1 MDILPEFDLP
11 QVQTILNALKNI
23 CRDYPAGGSVLR
35 ELLQNAD
42 DAQASEVKFFLDEN
56 SYETE
61 NLHPKLS
68 QYQGPALLAYN
79 NAEFKKEHFQSLSQV
94 GNSLKMNDG
103 STTGKFGRGFNSV
116 YNWTD
121 SPSIVSGHRVQILDP
136 HHSWSSGGNGYNF
149 VEHSENPSLKAHMTV
164 YQSLMK
170 SVKQPFPGTIIRL
183 PLRTAEQ
190 AKESGISDRKITVQE
205 MAHVLN
211 KFTEDFGKEG
221 LLFMKHVLKLSV
233 ISTITGL
240 IEVEVVNTEAVQVN
254 KSRIN
259 DAIINTLKN
268 PFQDFD
274 CSFEMELRYK
284 TRTTTTEMRF
294 LLHHSIQGNSMSE
307 EIRKWS
313 IAQKSLP
320 WVAVAVPLC
329 APKVPAIN
337 GSLFLVMPLHI
348 PINQP
353 ALIHGLFSIS
363 PDRARLYK
371 SQDHSSQDQLPAQWN
386 QYLFNSPIPR
396 AWTKLLG
403 HLALSPPPDPAFKYW
418 PRKSD
423 DPDNLSK
430 NVLTQVLSLIGNQPV
445 WHTVNGYVGADS
457 GLLAT
462 GNEPQSL
469 KLTLANAKI
478 PVVYLP
484 DKLRVEA
491 KETFSNLTLEPRTLC
506 TYLRDKNDLVA
517 SWPQATRQEI
527 LEYILPILDS
537 SDLIKGLALFPFEDG
552 TCRAID
558 DHLAFVHRD
567 DFEAELFR
575 RDPKHNLDLKQ
586 FSRPILNNLQDRL
599 RTLEVRPHI
608 RHRSA
613 SDFKKYAMTYFFHEV
628 HDDADVTALDLNQIS
643 FVTKTWKWI
652 RRNSSVQND
661 SIASLWL
668 LPLANG
674 KYRKIKPNNCWAI
687 IPPPGQLGDTIQKLG
702 KDVAAQH
709 TPVVLSGRSGLDTV
723 LVELLKTTKAGS
735 TLQVRNGEMFHVVLE
750 WLAESHV
757 AIENASDGDKTVII
771 ENIARAIKGKLDS
784 KYTNSNSLNLQHLQ
798 QLPIFQELTCGND
811 GGCQYPWVRIET
823 FKSQIGVIDKMFPLP
838 KFRDYQFLDAQ
849 TIPIQEI
856 LSYQNLCVCKS
867 KIGVLEDHII
877 PAWRKPQ
884 KCTWSPSL
892 KEQTAELMLQ
902 CYADLSAQAQA
913 AMISLPIVPTQ
924 CIDGTLTGR
933 FSTAS
938 ALVDPENKWLKSV
951 FFSGEE
957 VLPADKPFARYG
969 HIFRKLRLRTEADE
983 LFIYERICKFVSSSQ
998 LVDREEIHSCA
1009 KSLLKTTCSWSPS
1022 EATATNYKQFLNRKW
1037 LPANFPDGTIDMVSP
1052 NQCRGIEDRLR
1063 AGSRLPIVSFT
1074 ITYRWQK
1081 FLGWDTIL
1089 HDDILLAQLNH
1100 GIINDDRAVVN
1111 AVLTYFKE
1119 KIRIDAVSDSLK
1131 ELRSVLT
1138 ENGTFVTASKAFF
1151 SGCALLGPFLGNIDA
1166 GFAKMHEDILKAMN
1180 VGLRPAVKDILD
1192 VQAQIERSGH
1202 PYKDSDIEIL
1212 LETIK
1217 MASRFSRKSLGGLKV
1232 LDQDGV
1238 LCPLEDIAYN
1248 DAALLSDRIVDKVRF
1263 TNSRISQQTAQNLSI
1278 EKISERLKKGELQLA
1293 DDDDDDEDFQQCES
1307 ITTSISTTLDRY
1319 PIESTFKEYLAN
1331 ADDAKASVVNWMLDP
1346 RQHPTDNLLTEEMK
1360 DLQGPALLVHNDAVF
1375 RDIDFNGFKN
1385 VGLGSKQEDKSAI
1398 GMFGRGSQTMFH
1410 FTDNPT
1416 LLSGDYLLIL
1426 DPLQTCLPLNSNWQA
1441 RKPGVKILLS
1451 KLKQLHPNQLVPFHD
1466 LWGYNIE
1473 SDNYDGTIFRFPLRK
1488 HTSPLRAKQEPLGI
1502 SSVRLLLNQYFTQ
1515 ARISL
1520 LFLKGVKVVNFMG
1533 PGTKELFWS
1542 VKMKKNSTSDYT
1554 ICFAKQMVGT
1564 EILVTKDEWWVHSRI
1579 EETPSVEFQSR
1590 IRKNL
1595 EYGVAALVVSESK
1608 QDTKNLDL
1616 PTPMLFSTLPLPEE
1630 STLPVHIHATF
1641 SLSGDRSTLITGG
1654 ESSEACGSTWNS
1666 WLLEEKLPNAYL
1678 SFLEGLTEKIGLD
1691 AFRFWPPKESRR
1703 LELLCKSFWEK
1714 LPNSSARLFPRRAE
1728 NPDAANMTM
1737 SQTVFD
1743 FLLPKFSKQISPVLE
1758 VLEPNISPHFP
1769 ARMLANIKSVAV
1781 IKSMDR
1787 PDLRELLKSKRASEL
1802 LQKAMVNDDLLI
1814 RNVLNEVIPVGDVSS
1829 DDLKKLAGCRL
1840 LPLADGTLGQL
1851 TLIQS
1856 PMPQNTRCYYVV
1868 TNSELKLFDFA
1879 KSVLIL
1885 KPEIDAYHRIGEIVK
1900 TKMFNVMNLEVT
1912 HIPEVLSMKS
1922 QGSRV
1927 VNDETDEWLKSFWDY
1942 WNKFSSSAADNL
1954 SKDPESF
1961 CSLPLFK
1968 AICNGAW
1975 EYYTMSEL
1983 GTLPAIIE
1991 PSKTSH
1997 QRLCDCIAGL
2007 YRFRPEFMPK
2017 STANNE
2023 KSFVSYKAL
2032 SRFIDAL
2039 RVLESNKSSIK
2050 KGLFT
2055 RLVAQEQ
2062 DIVKLQELVI
2072 QYVVTGHQD
2081 KRHYL
2086 PSLPIWPAYM
2096 PLSSS
2101 EKYIP
2106 ASGAKY
2112 TKQPEF
2118 LAPWSKRLPDFIDFK
2133 AIDKYGAEACLKEM
2147 NVTPIAAIE
2156 LIQMLDEKD
2165 FPSTLQPI
2173 GADTYVRFL
2182 KALIKILVLEEHN
2195 SPLFKTLTSFPLA
2208 ADTTG
2213 KMHRTL
2219 ELFDHDDEIFKAA
2232 FQHDKSK
2239 FLHDCGREATWLWNK
2254 IGFRR
2259 RESNGFLKIDDYQEC
2274 LLSLI
2279 KLLKSMK
2286 YGTLVD
2292 PTSSIHERMKT
2303 ILSPLVTPG
2312 SATHQFTDTDWD
2324 RIAAMS
2330 VFLVRKDNSREPSY
2344 RRENMDRISEC
2355 DPTISLSDLVL
2366 HEHAAICWSS
2376 NPFAVLE
2383 PTSEILSKVP
2393 RRGEPSIGE
2402 VWNHLLHMVEISKN
2416 ILRAD
2421 IPDFLSDLWEI
2432 YDHLQKHLARSKE
2445 YFENYGP
2452 TLNRANLW
2460 LNPQGVDANTITL
2473 GDLRSSWKPINHLLL
2488 ISSTDAPPFE
2498 CIRPCLS
2505 PYEKLL
2511 KELGCESIHHPTIE
2525 RSAPQLA
2532 PPLISTLRAFRKNNE
2547 MIDIVLI
2554 SENTRFSAH
2563 KVVLACASHY
2573 MKAALSGRWTHNGEI
2588 TIEEMKPD
2596 VLKIL
2601 IDTAYEELINWDEMK
2616 VDQKQSD
2623 PAHNAND
2630 KKLDLLLDLH
2640 KGADYW
2646 LMPSLANEVEGRIL
2660 DQSRF
2665 FIRLDNVVEFQ
2676 EKARDSNA
2684 RRLEE
2689 WCKVFCER
2697 NAKALKGWEDS
2708 VFS

>member
-1 MDILPEFDLP
+1 MDIPPEFDLP

-56 SYETE
+56 AYETE
-61 NLHPKLS
+61 NLHPKLA

-103 STTGKFGRGFNSV
+103 STTGKFGRGFNS
-116 YNWTD
+116 
-121 SPSIVSGHRVQILDP
+121 
-136 HHSWSSGGNGYNF
+136 
-149 VEHSENPSLKAHMTV
+149 
-164 YQSLMK
+164 
-170 SVKQPFPGTIIRL
+170 QPFPGTIIRL

-240 IEVEVVNTEAVQVN
+240 IEIEVVNTEAVQVN
-254 KSRIN
+254 KSRVN

-268 PFQDFD
+268 SFQDFD

-284 TRTTTTEMRF
+284 TPTTTTEMRF

-320 WVAVAVPLC
+320 WVAVAVSLC
-329 APKVPAIN
+329 AQNIPAIN
-337 GSLFLVMPLHI
+337 GSLFFGYAIAHSHKPAGSDSWLVQHLT
-348 PINQP
+348 
-353 ALIHGLFSIS
+353 
-363 PDRARLYK
+363 R
-371 SQDHSSQDQLPAQWN
+371 SSTTLPAQWN

-396 AWTKLLG
+396 AWTKLLRR
-403 HLALSPPPDPAFKYW
+403 LALSPPPDPAFKYW

-430 NVLTQVLSLIGNQPV
+430 DVLTQVLSLIGNQPV
-445 WHTVNGYVGADS
+445 WHTVNGYVGADY
-457 GLLAT
+457 GLLAI

-491 KETFSNLTLEPRTLC
+491 KEAFSNLTLEPRTLC

-527 LEYILPILDS
+527 LEYILPILGS
-537 SDLIKGLALFPFEDG
+537 SDLINSLALFPFEDG

-567 DFEAELFR
+567 DFEAELFCH
-575 RDPKHNLDLKQ
+575 DAKHNLDVKI
-586 FSRPILNNLQDRL
+586 FSWQTLNTLQDRL
-599 RTLEVRPHI
+599 RTSELHSHI

-613 SDFKKYAMTYFFHEV
+613 RDLTKYAMTYFFNKLHV
-628 HDDADVTALDLNQIS
+628 DADVTALDLDQTT

-674 KYRKIKPNNCWAI
+674 KYRKVKPNNCWAI
-687 IPPPGQLGDTIQKLG
+687 IPPPGKLGDTIQKLG

-709 TPVVLSGRSGLDTV
+709 TPVILSGRAGLDTV
-723 LVELLKTTKAGS
+723 LVESLKTTKTGS

-750 WLAESHV
+750 WLAKSHV

-771 ENIARAIKGKLDS
+771 EHIAGAIKGKLNQ
-784 KYTNSNSLNLQHLQ
+784 KYSNSDSLNLQHLQ
-798 QLPIFQELTCGND
+798 KLPIFQELKCGND
-811 GGCQYPWVRIET
+811 EEFRYPWVRIET

-838 KFRDYQFLDAQ
+838 TFKDYQFLDAQ

-867 KIGVLEDHII
+867 KIELLEDHII

-902 CYADLSAQAQA
+902 CYNDLSAQAQA
-913 AMISLPIVPTQ
+913 GMSSLPIVPTQ
-924 CIDGTLTGR
+924 CIDGKLTGR
-933 FSTAS
+933 FSAAS

-951 FFSGEE
+951 FFSDEE
-957 VLPADKPFARYG
+957 VLPAEKPHARYG
-969 HIFRKLRLRTEADE
+969 HIFKKLGLRTDADE
-983 LFIYERICKFVSSSQ
+983 SFIYERVCKFVSSSQ
-998 LVDREEIHSCA
+998 LVDREEVHSCA
-1009 KSLLKTTCSWSPS
+1009 KSLLKTACSWSPS
-1022 EATATNYKQFLNRKW
+1022 EATAAKYKQFLNRKW
-1037 LPANFPDGTIDMVSP
+1037 LPATFPDGTVD
-1052 NQCRGIEDRLR
+1052 L
-1063 AGSRLPIVSFT
+1063 
-1074 ITYRWQK
+1074 

-1089 HDDILLAQLNH
+1089 HDDVLLAQLNH
-1100 GIINDDRAVVN
+1100 GIIIHDIEVVN

-1119 KIRIDAVSDSLK
+1119 KFRIDAVSESLK
-1131 ELRSVLT
+1131 QLRSVLT
-1138 ENGTFVTASKAFF
+1138 ENGIFVTASKGFF
-1151 SGCALLGPFLGNIDA
+1151 SGCALLGPFLGNIDT

-1180 VGLRPAVKDILD
+1180 VRLRPGVKDILD

-1202 PYKDSDIEIL
+1202 PYKDSDIDIL

-1217 MASRFSRKSLGGLKV
+1217 MG
-1232 LDQDGV
+1232 Q
-1238 LCPLEDIAYN
+1238 
-1248 DAALLSDRIVDKVRF
+1248 F

-1307 ITTSISTTLDRY
+1307 VTTSISTTLDRY

-1331 ADDAKASVVNWMLDP
+1331 ADDAKASAVNWMLDP
-1346 RQHPTDNLLTEEMK
+1346 RQHPTDHLLTEEMK

-1385 VGLGSKQEDKSAI
+1385 VGLGSKREDKSAI

-1466 LWGYNIE
+1466 LWGYDTE
-1473 SDNYDGTIFRFPLRK
+1473 SDHYDGTIFRFPLRK
-1488 HTSPLRAKQEPLGI
+1488 HTSPLRPNQEPLGI

-1520 LFLKGVKVVNFMG
+1520 LFLKGVKVVNFKG
-1533 PGTKELFWS
+1533 PGAKELFWS
-1542 VKMKKNSTSDYT
+1542 VKRKKRNSTSDYT

-1564 EILVTKDEWWVHSRI
+1564 DIFVTKDEWWVYSQI
-1579 EETPSVEFQSR
+1579 EETPSGEYQSR

-1595 EYGVAALVVSESK
+1595 EYGVAALVVSGSE
-1608 QDTKNLDL
+1608 QDTKTLDP

-1641 SLSGDRSTLITGG
+1641 SLSGDRNTIITGG
-1654 ESSEACGSTWNS
+1654 ESSEAGGSTWNS

-1691 AFRFWPPKESRR
+1691 AFRFWPPKDSRR
-1703 LELLCKSFWEK
+1703 LELLCKSFWEQ

-1728 NPDAANMTM
+1728 NPNATNMTM

-1743 FLLPKFSKQISPVLE
+1743 FLQPKFSRQISPVLQ

-1769 ARMLANIKSVAV
+1769 ARMLANIKSTAVA
-1781 IKSMDR
+1781 KSMDR
-1787 PDLRELLKSKRASEL
+1787 PGLRKLLKSKRAGEL
-1802 LQKAMVNDDLLI
+1802 LQKAMVDDGLLI

-1829 DDLKKLAGCRL
+1829 GELKELEGCRL

-1851 TLIQS
+1851 TPIQS
-1856 PMPQNTRCYYVV
+1856 PMPHNTRCYYVV
-1868 TNSELKLFDFA
+1868 TKSELKLFDFA
-1879 KSVLIL
+1879 KSILIL
-1885 KPEIDAYHRIGEIVK
+1885 KPEMDAYDRIGETVK
-1900 TKMFNVMNLEVT
+1900 TKLFNVMDLTIT
-1912 HIPEVLSMKS
+1912 HIPELLSMKS

-1927 VNDETDEWLKSFWDY
+1927 VNDETDKWLKSFWGY
-1942 WNKFSSSAADNL
+1942 WNKFTSSAADDL
-1954 SKDPESF
+1954 SKSPKSF

-1968 AICNGAW
+1968 ATCNGAW

-1983 GTLPAIIE
+1983 DTLPAIIE
-1991 PSKTSH
+1991 PSEVSH
-1997 QRLCDCIAGL
+1997 QKLCSCISGL

-2017 STANNE
+2017 STASYE
-2023 KSFVSYKAL
+2023 KSLVSYKAL
-2032 SRFIDAL
+2032 GRFINAL
-2039 RVLESNKSSIK
+2039 KILESNESSIK

-2055 RLVAQEQ
+2055 LLVTQKQ
-2062 DIVKLQELVI
+2062 DLIKIFQELVI
-2072 QYVVTGHQD
+2072 GYVRTGHKD
-2081 KRHYL
+2081 ASDYL
-2086 PSLPIWPAYM
+2086 PFLPIWPAYM
-2096 PLSSS
+2096 PLSPS

-2106 ASGAKY
+2106 ALGAKY
-2112 TKQPEF
+2112 TKQPEL

-2133 AIDKYGAEACLKEM
+2133 AIDNYGAEACLEAL
-2147 NVTPIAAIE
+2147 TAHPIAAIE
-2156 LIQMLDEKD
+2156 LIRMFDKKD
-2165 FPSTLQPI
+2165 FPSTLQKKT
-2173 GADTYVRFL
+2173 ADTYVQFL
-2182 KALIKILVLEEHN
+2182 KALTSTLGMEEQN
-2195 SPLFKTLTSFPLA
+2195 SVLFKTLTSFPLA
-2208 ADTTG
+2208 ADMTG
-2213 KMHRTL
+2213 KMHRAV
-2219 ELFDHDDEIFKAA
+2219 ELFDHNDEIFMAA
-2232 FQHDKSK
+2232 FRHDKSK
-2239 FLHDCGREATWLWNK
+2239 FLHDSGREFTWLWSK
-2254 IGFRR
+2254 IGLRR
-2259 RESNGFLKIDDYQEC
+2259 RESNGCLKIDDYQEC

-2279 KLLKSMK
+2279 KLMNTEN

-2292 PTSSIHERMKT
+2292 RSSSIHKTMKT
-2303 ILSPLVTPG
+2303 ILSPLVTPS
-2312 SATHQFTDTDWD
+2312 SAIQQFRHTDWN

-2330 VFLVRKDNSREPSY
+2330 VFLVRKDNTREPSY

-2355 DPTISLSDLVL
+2355 DTTIPLSDLVL

-2376 NPFAVLE
+2376 TPFVVLE
-2383 PTSEILSKVP
+2383 PTTEILSKVP
-2393 RRGEPSIGE
+2393 RRGEPSSGE
-2402 VWNHLLHMVEISKN
+2402 VWNHLLHMVEISNN
-2416 ILRAD
+2416 ISPAD

-2445 YFENYGP
+2445 YFQSYGP
-2452 TLNRANLW
+2452 ALNRANLW
-2460 LNPQGVDANTITL
+2460 LNPEGVDANSITL
-2473 GDLRSSWKPINHLLL
+2473 EDLRSSWKPINHLLL

-2563 KVVLACASHY
+2563 KVVLACASDY
-2573 MKAALSGRWTHNGEI
+2573 MKAALSGRWIHNGEI

-2601 IDTAYEELINWDEMK
+2601 IDTAYEEPINWDEMK
-2616 VDQKQSD
+2616 VDQRQSL

-2630 KKLDLLLDLH
+2630 KKLNLLLDLH

-2665 FIRLDNVVEFQ
+2665 FIRLDNVVEYQ

-2689 WCKVFCER
+2689 WCKLFCER
-2697 NAKALKGWEDS
+2697 NATALRALEDA
-2708 VFS
+2708 VTLEM

>member
-1 MDILPEFDLP
+1 MDIPPEFDLP

-56 SYETE
+56 TYETE
-61 NLHPKLS
+61 NLPPQLA

-79 NAEFKKEHFQSLSQV
+79 NAEFKQEHFQSLSQV
-94 GNSLKMNDG
+94 GNSLKMDDG

-164 YQSLMK
+164 YQSFMK

-205 MAHVLN
+205 MAHVLK
-211 KFTEDFGKEG
+211 KFAEDFGKEG

-240 IEVEVVNTEAVQVN
+240 IEIEVVNTKAVQLN
-254 KSRIN
+254 KSRVN
-259 DAIINTLKN
+259 DAIVSTLKN
-268 PFQDFD
+268 SSQDFD
-274 CSFEMELRYK
+274 CFFEMELRYK

-313 IAQKSLP
+313 VAQKSLP
-320 WVAVAVPLC
+320 WVAVAVPLYVQN
-329 APKVPAIN
+329 VPAIH

-371 SQDHSSQDQLPAQWN
+371 SQDHSSQDQLPAKWN
-386 QYLFNSPIPR
+386 QYLFNSSIPH
-396 AWTKLLG
+396 AWTKLLS
-403 HLALSPPPDPAFKYW
+403 HLALSPPPEPAFKYW
-418 PRKSD
+418 PNKSD

-430 NVLTQVLSLIGNQPV
+430 DVLTQVLSLIGNQRLPV
-445 WHTVNGYVGADS
+445 WHTVSGYVGADS

-469 KLTLANAKI
+469 KLTLANAHI

-484 DKLRVEA
+484 DKLREEA
-491 KETFSNLTLEPRTLC
+491 RELFSNINLEPRTLC
-506 TYLRDKNDLVA
+506 TYLRGKNDLVT

-527 LEYILPILDS
+527 LEYILPILGS
-537 SDLIKGLALFPFEDG
+537 SDFVKGLALFPFEDG

-567 DFEAELFR
+567 EFEAELFR
-575 RDPKHNLDLKQ
+575 HDPKHNLDVKR
-586 FSRPILNNLQDRL
+586 FSRPILTTLQDRL
-599 RTLEVRPHI
+599 KTSKFHPHI

-613 SDFKKYAMTYFFHEV
+613 SDLTKYAMTYFFNKLRV
-628 HDDADVTALDLNQIS
+628 DADVTALDPDQIS
-643 FVTKTWKWI
+643 FVTKTWTWI

-674 KYRKIKPNNCWAI
+674 KYRKVKPRSCWVI

-702 KDVAAQH
+702 KDFTAQSP
-709 TPVVLSGRSGLDTV
+709 PVILSGRAGLDTV
-723 LVELLKTTKAGS
+723 LVESLKTTKAGAA
-735 TLQVRNGEMFHVVLE
+735 LQVRNGEMFHFLLQ
-750 WLAESHV
+750 WLAQSHV

-771 ENIARAIKGKLDS
+771 EHIARAIQGKLDP
-784 KYTNSNSLNLQHLQ
+784 KYTNDNSLNLQK
-798 QLPIFQELTCGND
+798 LPIFQELTCGND
-811 GGCQYPWVRIET
+811 GECRYPWVRIET
-823 FKSQIGVIDKMFPLP
+823 FKSPIGVIDGIMPLP
-838 KFRDYQFLDAQ
+838 KFKDCQFLDAQ
-849 TIPIQEI
+849 TIPIQKI

-867 KIGVLEDHII
+867 KTRVLEDHII
-877 PAWRKPQ
+877 PAWRGLQ

-902 CYADLSAQAQA
+902 CYPDLPAQAQA
-913 AMISLPIVPTQ
+913 GMISLPIVPTQ
-924 CIDGTLTGR
+924 CIDGNLTGR

-957 VLPADKPFARYG
+957 VLPADKPYARYG
-969 HIFRKLRLRTEADE
+969 HIFREFGLRTEADE
-983 LFIYERICKFVSSSQ
+983 SFIYERVCKFVNSSQ
-998 LVDREEIHSCA
+998 LIEEVQSRAIN
-1009 KSLLKTTCSWSPS
+1009 LLKIPCSWSPS
-1022 EATATNYKQFLNRKW
+1022 EATATKHKQFLNRKW
-1037 LPANFPDGTIDMVSP
+1037 LPATLPDGTIDIVSP

-1063 AGSRLPIVSFT
+1063 AGYRLPIVSF
-1074 ITYRWQK
+1074 IISHRWQK
-1081 FLGWDTIL
+1081 FLGWNKIL
-1089 HDDILLAQLNH
+1089 PDDILLAQLNH
-1100 GIINDDRAVVN
+1100 GIIKDDIAVVN

-1119 KIRIDAVSDSLK
+1119 NFRIDAVSESLK
-1131 ELRSVLT
+1131 QLRCVLT
-1138 ENGTFVTASKAFF
+1138 ENGTFVTASKVFS
-1151 SGCALLGPFLGNIDA
+1151 SGCKLLDPFLGNIDT

-1180 VGLRPAVKDILD
+1180 VGLKPGVKDILD

-1217 MASRFSRKSLGGLKV
+1217 MASKFSRKSLGGLKV

-1238 LCPLEDIAYN
+1238 LCPVEDIAYN

-1293 DDDDDDEDFQQCES
+1293 DDDDDDGDFQQCEA

-1331 ADDAKASVVNWMLDP
+1331 ADDAKASTVNWMLDP

-1385 VGLGSKQEDKSAI
+1385 VGLGSKREDKSAI

-1441 RKPGVKILLS
+1441 RKLGVKILLS
-1451 KLKQLHPNQLVPFHD
+1451 KLKQLHPNQLVPFQG
-1466 LWGYNIE
+1466 LWGYDTE
-1473 SDNYDGTIFRFPLRK
+1473 SDHYDGTIFRFPLRK

-1502 SSVRLLLNQYFTQ
+1502 DSVRLLLNQYFTQ

-1520 LFLKGVKVVNFMG
+1520 LFLKGVKVVNFKG
-1533 PGTKELFWS
+1533 PGAKELFWS
-1542 VKMKKNSTSDYT
+1542 VKMKKRNSKSDYT
-1554 ICFAKQMVGT
+1554 VCFAKQMVGT
-1564 EILVTKDEWWVHSRI
+1564 EILVTKDEWWVYSKT
-1579 EETPSVEFQSR
+1579 EETPSGEFQSR

-1595 EYGVAALVVSESK
+1595 EYGIAALVVSESK
-1608 QDTKNLDL
+1608 QDTKTLDL
-1616 PTPMLFSTLPLPEE
+1616 PTPRLFSTLPLPEE
-1630 STLPVHIHATF
+1630 SNLPVHIHATF
-1641 SLSGDRSTLITGG
+1641 SLSGDRNTLITGG
-1654 ESSEACGSTWNS
+1654 ESSEAGGSSWNS

-1678 SFLEGLTEKIGLD
+1678 TFLEGLTEKIGLD
-1691 AFRFWPPKESRR
+1691 VFRFWPPKESR

-1714 LPNSSARLFPRRAE
+1714 LPNSSARLFPRRVQ

-1743 FLLPKFSKQISPVLE
+1743 FLQTKFSRQISPVLQI
-1758 VLEPNISPHFP
+1758 LEPNLSPHFP
-1769 ARMLANIKSVAV
+1769 ARMFVNIRSIAVA
-1781 IKSMDR
+1781 KSMDR
-1787 PDLRELLKSKRASEL
+1787 PGLRKILKSKRASEL
-1802 LQKAMVNDDLLI
+1802 LQKAMVGDALLI
-1814 RNVLNEVIPVGDVSS
+1814 GNVLNEIIPVGDVSS
-1829 DDLKKLAGCRL
+1829 GDLKELNGCRL

-1851 TLIQS
+1851 TPIQS
-1856 PMPQNTRCYYVV
+1856 PMHQNTRCYYVV
-1868 TNSELKLFDFA
+1868 TKSELKLFDFA

-1885 KPEIDAYHRIGEIVK
+1885 KPEIDAYDRIGEIVK
-1900 TKMFNVMNLEVT
+1900 TKMFNVMNLT
-1912 HIPEVLSMKS
+1912 IAHIPELLSMKS

-1927 VNDETDEWLKSFWDY
+1927 VNDETDEWLKSFWGY
-1942 WNKFSSSAADNL
+1942 WNKSSSSETYSL
-1954 SKDPESF
+1954 SKNPKSF

-1983 GTLPAIIE
+1983 KTLPAIIE
-1991 PSKTSH
+1991 PSEMSH
-1997 QRLCDCIAGL
+1997 QQLCNCIPGL

-2017 STANNE
+2017 STADAE
-2023 KSFVSYKAL
+2023 GSFADKKAL
-2032 SRFIDAL
+2032 GRFINAL
-2039 RVLESNKSSIK
+2039 QILESKESSIK

-2055 RLVAQEQ
+2055 QLVTRQ
-2062 DIVKLQELVI
+2062 DLIKILRELVI
-2072 QYVVTGHQD
+2072 KYVVAGHKD
-2081 KRHYL
+2081 GRDYL

-2096 PLSSS
+2096 LSGPS

-2112 TKQPEF
+2112 SKQPEL

-2133 AIDKYGAEACLKEM
+2133 AVDCRGAEACLEAM
-2147 NVTPIAAIE
+2147 EATSITTGE
-2156 LIQMLDEKD
+2156 LIRMFDTKD
-2165 FPSTLQPI
+2165 FPSTLQPM
-2173 GADTYVRFL
+2173 GADIYVQFL
-2182 KALIKILVLEEHN
+2182 KALTTILAMEKHD
-2195 SPLFKTLTSFPLA
+2195 SPLFKRLTSFPLA

-2213 KMHRTL
+2213 KMRRTL

-2239 FLHDCGREATWLWNK
+2239 FLHDRGREVTWLWNK
-2254 IGFRR
+2254 IGLRR
-2259 RESNGFLKIDDYQEC
+2259 RESNGCLKINDYQEC

-2279 KLLKSMK
+2279 NLIESSD

-2292 PTSSIHERMKT
+2292 PNLSIHTTMET
-2303 ILSPLVTPG
+2303 ILSPLVTPS
-2312 SATHQFTDTDWD
+2312 SATRQFRDTDWN
-2324 RIAAMS
+2324 RIADMS

-2355 DPTISLSDLVL
+2355 DPTISLSALVL
-2366 HEHAAICWSS
+2366 HEHAAICWS
-2376 NPFAVLE
+2376 NTPFVVLE

-2402 VWNHLLHMVEISKN
+2402 VWNHLLHMVEISK
-2416 ILRAD
+2416 IISRAD

-2432 YDHLQKHLARSKE
+2432 YDYLQKHLARSKE
-2445 YFENYGP
+2445 YFQNFGP
-2452 TLNRANLW
+2452 TLSRANLW
-2460 LNPQGVDANTITL
+2460 LNPQGVDAKNITL
-2473 GDLRSSWKPINHLLL
+2473 GDLQSSWKPINHLLL

-2498 CIRPCLS
+2498 CIRPSLS

-2532 PPLISTLRAFRKNNE
+2532 QPLISTLRAFRKNNE

-2563 KVVLACASHY
+2563 KVVLACASDY

-2596 VLKIL
+2596 VLNIL
-2601 IDTAYEELINWDEMK
+2601 INTAYEEPIDWEEMK
-2616 VDQKQSD
+2616 VDQKQSL

-2665 FIRLDNVVEFQ
+2665 FIRLDNVVEYQ

-2689 WCKVFCER
+2689 WCKIFCGR
-2697 NAKALKGWEDS
+2697 NATALKALEDA
-2708 VFS
+2708 VALAM